1 MTNKSA
7 AIIGAGTMGSAIAI
21 ALKNNGFNVV
31 ATRRSVNKMEDLK
44 NIGIETTSD
53 NRGAIVKS
61 DSVIFSLKPGE
72 TVMMIQEMKEEL
84 KGKLVISICASLPIS
99 KIESLLPES
108 TVIRAMTNV
117 ASRVGG
123 GFTAYCISDKVTDEE
138 EKEALDVLRCFGEV
152 EKIEERYMDA
162 LTPISGSGPA
172 YIFTVIEA
180 MVYAGLKVGLPRELA
195 LRASYQTILGSAKL
209 VAESGDSLSAL
220 KETVITPGG
229 VTIEALYELEDSRIT
244 TAFMKAIEAAADKA
258 RRGSLDFLDKIDEIV
273 EEKKAE

>member
-1 MTNKSA
+1 MSNKSVA
-7 AIIGAGTMGSAIAI
+7 VIGAGTMGSAVAV
-21 ALKNNGFNVV
+21 ALKNNGFSVV
-31 ATRRSVNKMEDLK
+31 ATRRSVGKLDDLK
-44 NIGIETTSD
+44 GMGMEVTSN
-53 NRGAIVKS
+53 NRDAILKS
-61 DSVIFSLKPGE
+61 DSVIFSLKPTD
-72 TVMMIQEMKEEL
+72 TVHQIQKMKEEL
-84 KGKLVISICASLPIS
+84 SGKIVISICASLPVS
-99 KIESLLPES
+99 KLESMLPDS

-123 GFTAYCISDKVTDEE
+123 GFTAYCISDKVTQEK

-152 EKIEERYMDA
+152 EKIEEEYMDA

-244 TAFMKAIEAAADKA
+244 TAFMKAIEAASEKA
-258 RRGSLDFLDKIDEIV
+258 RKSSLEFIDSLGEV
-273 EEKKAE
+273 EAEEMK

>member
-1 MTNKSA
+1 MTDKTV
-7 AIIGAGTMGSAIAI
+7 AIIGAGTMGSAVAV
-21 ALKNNGFNVV
+21 ALKNSGFNVV
-31 ATRRSVNKMEDLK
+31 ATRRSVEKLDELKTMGMEV
-44 NIGIETTSD
+44 TSD
-53 NRGAIVKS
+53 NRDAVRKS
-61 DSVIFSLKPGE
+61 DAVIFSVKPAE
-72 TVMMIQEMKEEL
+72 TVNQMREMAEDL
-84 KGKLVISICASLPIS
+84 KGKVVISISASLPVSMMEAI
-99 KIESLLPES
+99 LPGS

-123 GFTAYCISDKVTDEE
+123 GFTAYCISDKVSKEK
-138 EKEALDVLRCFGEV
+138 EKEALEVLECFGEV

-209 VAESGDSLSAL
+209 VAESGHSLSAL

-244 TAFMKAIEAAADKA
+244 TAFMKAIEAAANKA
-258 RRGSLDFLDKIDEIV
+258 KKSAEDLLSAMSP
-273 EEKKAE
+273 EENGEK

>member
-1 MTNKSA
+1 MSNKSA
-7 AIIGAGTMGSAIAI
+7 AVIGAGTMGSAIAV
-21 ALKNNGFNVV
+21 ALKNNGYNVV
-31 ATRRSVNKMEDLK
+31 ATRRSLGKLDDLK
-44 NIGIETTSD
+44 EIGIEASSN
-53 NRGAIVKS
+53 NREAVIKS
-61 DSVIFSLKPGE
+61 DAVVFSLKPGD
-72 TVMMIQEMKEEL
+72 TVKEIEKLKKEL
-84 KGKLVISICASLPIS
+84 EGKMVISICASLPIS
-99 KIESLLPES
+99 KMESLLPDS
-108 TVIRAMTNV
+108 VVIRAMTNV

-123 GFTAYCISDKVTDEE
+123 GFTAYCISDKVTGEQ

-152 EKIEERYMDA
+152 EKIDENYMDI

-209 VAESGDSLSAL
+209 VAESGESLSAL

-258 RRGSLDFLDKIDEIV
+258 KRGSMDFLTKMDST
-273 EEKKAE
+273 A

>member
-1 MTNKSA
+1 MRNKRV
-7 AIIGAGTMGSAIAI
+7 AIIGAGTMGSAVAV
-21 ALKNNGFNVV
+21 ALKNNNFSVV
-31 ATRRSVNKMEDLK
+31 ATRRSLK
-44 NIGIETTSD
+44 KLDELKSMGMDVTSD
-53 NRGAIVKS
+53 NKDAVRKS
-61 DSVIFSLKPGE
+61 DAVIFSLKPAE
-72 TVMMIQEMKEEL
+72 TVNQMQEMKDDL
-84 KGKLVISICASLPIS
+84 SGKLVVSICASLPVS
-99 KIESLLPES
+99 KMESILPES
-108 TVIRAMTNV
+108 TIIRGMTNV

-123 GFTAYCISDKVTDEE
+123 GFTAYCISDKVNDEE
-138 EKEALDVLRCFGEV
+138 ERSALELLRSFGEV

-209 VAESGDSLSAL
+209 VAESEDSLSTL

-244 TAFMKAIEAAADKA
+244 TAFMKAIEAATDKA
-258 RRGSLDFLDKIDEIV
+258 RRSSRDFMNSQ
-273 EEKKAE
+273 EKTA

>member
-1 MTNKSA
+1 MNNKSV
-7 AIIGAGTMGSAIAI
+7 AIIGAGTMGTAVAV
-21 ALKNNGFNVV
+21 ALKNSGYSVI
-31 ATRRSVNKMEDLK
+31 ATRRSAKKLSELKKMGMEV
-44 NIGIETTSD
+44 TSN
-53 NRGAIVKS
+53 NREAVVRS
-61 DSVIFSLKPGE
+61 DVIIFSLKPKE
-72 TVMMIQEMKEEL
+72 TVNQIQKMQSEL
-84 KGKLVISICASLPIS
+84 EGKMVISLCASLPLS
-99 KIESLLPES
+99 KLENLMPDS

-123 GFTAYCISDKVTDEE
+123 GFTAYSISDSVAEIDEKAGLE
-138 EKEALDVLRCFGEV
+138 ILECFGEV
-152 EKIEERYMDA
+152 EKIEEGYMDA

-209 VAESGDSLSAL
+209 VAESDESLSAL

-258 RRGSLDFLDKIDEIV
+258 KKSSLEFLNNLEL
-273 EEKKAE
+273 EPQETS

>member
-1 MTNKSA
+1 MNSKSA
-7 AIIGAGTMGSAIAI
+7 AVLGAGTMGSAIAV
-21 ALKNNGFNVV
+21 ALNNNEFNVV
-31 ATRRSVNKMEDLK
+31 ATRRSLGKLDDLK
-44 NIGIETTSD
+44 EEGIKITSN
-53 NRGAIVKS
+53 NREAVNQSDIV
-61 DSVIFSLKPGE
+61 VFSLKPKD
-72 TVMMIQEMKEEL
+72 TVKEMERLKDEL
-84 KGKLVISICASLPIS
+84 KGKMVISICASLPIS
-99 KIESLLPES
+99 KMESILPDS
-108 TVIRAMTNV
+108 IIIRAMTNV

-123 GFTAYCISDKVTDEE
+123 GFTAYCISDKITETQEND
-138 EKEALDVLRCFGEV
+138 ALEVMKCFGEI
-152 EKIEERYMDA
+152 EKIEENYMDI

-209 VAESGDSLSAL
+209 VAESGKSLSAL

-258 RRGSLDFLDKIDEIV
+258 KRGSLDFMDQLENV
-273 EEKKAE
+273 S

>member
-1 MTNKSA
+1 MTNKSVA
-7 AIIGAGTMGSAIAI
+7 VIGAGTMGSAVAV
-21 ALKNNGFNVV
+21 ALKNNGYSVV
-31 ATRRSVNKMEDLK
+31 ATRRTVEKLDDLK
-44 NIGIETTSD
+44 TMGMEVSSD
-53 NRGAIVKS
+53 NRDAILKS
-61 DSVIFSLKPGE
+61 DSVIFSLKPAE
-72 TVMMIQEMKEEL
+72 TVVQMQKMAKELE
-84 KGKLVISICASLPIS
+84 GKLVISICASLPIS
-99 KIESLLPES
+99 KMESLLPKS

-123 GFTAYCISDKVTDEE
+123 GFTAYCISDKVDKQG
-138 EKEALDVLRCFGEV
+138 EKAALDVLRCFGEV

-258 RRGSLDFLDKIDEIV
+258 RKSSYEFLNKLDDE
-273 EEKKAE
+273 EGN

>member
-1 MTNKSA
+1 MSNKSV
-7 AIIGAGTMGSAIAI
+7 AIIGAGTMGSAVAV
-21 ALKNNGFNVV
+21 ALKNNGYSVV
-31 ATRRSVNKMEDLK
+31 ATRRSVEKLDDLK
-44 NIGIETTSD
+44 MMGMEVTSN
-53 NRGAIVKS
+53 NREAILKS
-61 DSVIFSLKPGE
+61 DAVIFSLKPAE
-72 TVMMIQEMKEEL
+72 TVIQIQKMQKELE
-84 KGKLVISICASLPIS
+84 GKLVISICASLPLS
-99 KIESLLPES
+99 KLEFLMPNS

-123 GFTAYCISDKVTDEE
+123 GFTAYSITDNVTSEG
-138 EKEALDVLRCFGEV
+138 EKKALDVLRCFGEV

-258 RRGSLDFLDKIDEIV
+258 RKSSLDFINNLEV
-273 EEKKAE
+273 EEEQKSA

>member
-1 MTNKSA
+1 MSEKRA
-7 AIIGAGTMGSAIAI
+7 AVLGAGTMGSAIAV
-21 ALKNNGFNVV
+21 ALKNNDYNVI
-31 ATRRSVNKMEDLK
+31 ATRRSINKLDELK
-44 NIGIETTSD
+44 EIGIEVTSD
-53 NRGAIVKS
+53 NRDAVKKS
-61 DSVIFSLKPGE
+61 DIVVFSLKPGDSVNQME
-72 TVMMIQEMKEEL
+72 NLKEEL
-84 KGKLVISICASLPIS
+84 AGKMVISVCASLPVS
-99 KIESLLPES
+99 KMESLLPSS

-123 GFTAYCISDKVTDEE
+123 GFTAYCISNKITESE
-138 EKEALDVLRCFGEV
+138 EKKAIEVLRCFGEV
-152 EKIEERYMDA
+152 EKIDENYMDI

-209 VAESGDSLSAL
+209 VAESDKSLSAL

-229 VTIEALYELEDSRIT
+229 VTIEALYELEDSKIT

-258 RRGSLDFLDKIDEIV
+258 RKGSYDFLDKI
-273 EEKKAE
+273 EELS

>member
-1 MTNKSA
+1 MSNKSV
-7 AIIGAGTMGSAIAI
+7 AIIGAGTMGSAVAV
-21 ALKNNGFNVV
+21 ALKNNGFSVV
-31 ATRRSVNKMEDLK
+31 ATRRSIEKLDELKTMGMEV
-44 NIGIETTSD
+44 TSD
-53 NRGAIVKS
+53 NRDAITKS
-61 DSVIFSLKPGE
+61 DAVIFSLKPGE
-72 TVMMIQEMKEEL
+72 TVNQIQLMQKEL
-84 KGKLVISICASLPIS
+84 KGKLVISICASLPLS
-99 KIESLLPES
+99 KLESLLPES

-123 GFTAYCISDKVTDEE
+123 GFTAYSITGKVSSKQ

-209 VAESGDSLSAL
+209 VAESDESLSAL

-244 TAFMKAIEAAADKA
+244 TAFMKAIEAAAEKA
-258 RRGSLDFLDKIDEIV
+258 RKSSLDFISNL
-273 EEKKAE
+273 EENGSEVTH